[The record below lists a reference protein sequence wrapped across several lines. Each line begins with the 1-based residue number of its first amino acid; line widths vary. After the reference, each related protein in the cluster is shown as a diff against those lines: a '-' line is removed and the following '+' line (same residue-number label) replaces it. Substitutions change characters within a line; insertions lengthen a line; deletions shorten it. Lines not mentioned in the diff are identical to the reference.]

1 MVIAID
7 GPAGAGKSTVAR
19 AVAAELGFTYLDSGA
34 MYRCVALAA
43 EKAGIDPDDGD
54 ALGPL
59 AAGLDIA
66 FDGRRVLLGGHDASY
81 AIRTPEVSAD
91 ASRVSVHPAV
101 REAMVARQQELIA
114 TADYVAEGRDI
125 GTVVSPESPLKV
137 FLTASDEERA
147 RRRAAETGED
157 VASVLAAQQA
167 RDARDTTREHG
178 ALRPADDAVEID
190 TTGLSLEEVVALVV
204 GLADDRGL
212 TTDDAP
218 HESEDDDEPFNDA
231 TQGDSGDPER
241 TSPQFVSEGSPESP
255 ALADDDADALYD
267 ADEPSDVDWDEVD
280 AELSTEDPLAAV
292 RPQIPTAT
300 VAIVGFPNV
309 GKSTL
314 VNRLVGGTEAVT
326 APEPGVTRDRK
337 RLATEW
343 NGIRL
348 ELIDTGGIDL
358 GDEAELA
365 RDIQAQA
372 RLAMDEADAIVLV
385 VDARSG
391 LRAGDAELA
400 RILRGSETP
409 VVVAVNKV
417 DRPNDYTA
425 TAEFHGL
432 GLGDPHGVSATHG
445 LGTGDLL
452 DAITTALG
460 DLPEVDSDDD
470 AVRIAVIGRP
480 NVGKSSMVNAFLGSD
495 RVIVSDMAG
504 TTRDAID
511 TELEVGG
518 RRVILVDTAGL
529 RRRSKVAGTVDY
541 YAQLR
546 SERAVERA
554 DVAIIVCDAAE
565 GVTSE
570 DLRVAEMAMHAG
582 CASLFVLNKWDLS
595 ETDIDDARIRVSRK
609 SRLRPAVITASA
621 TRGRN
626 VGSLLPKALELA
638 DRAASRI
645 PTPELNRFV
654 AEVVGK
660 TPPPAKRG
668 RRLRLYYSAQ
678 IQVSPPRVAI
688 QVNDRKLIS
697 RDWAYHL
704 ENRMREAY
712 GLEGVPL
719 IIDFVPHSGGRG
731 RPQ

>member
-43 EKAGIDPDDGD
+43 HQAGVDPDDGD

-114 TADYVAEGRDI
+114 ASDYVAEGRDI
-125 GTVVSPESPLKV
+125 GTVVSPDSPLKV

-157 VASVLAAQQA
+157 EATVLAAQQA
-167 RDARDTTREHG
+167 RDARDTEREHG
-178 ALRPADDAVEID
+178 ALRAADDAVELD
-190 TTGLSLEEVVALVV
+190 TTGLTIEEVVARVV
-204 GLADDRGL
+204 ALADERGL

-218 HESEDDDEPFNDA
+218 YEAEDDDEPSTTA
-231 TQGDSGDPER
+231 SPGDSGDPER
-241 TSPQFVSEGSPESP
+241 TSPQFVSEGSPESS
-255 ALADDDADALYD
+255 ALDDDG
-267 ADEPSDVDWDEVD
+267 EVDWDEVD
-280 AELSTEDPLAAV
+280 AELEAEDPVAEA